1 MTQIQENNTPEFFTH
16 GEQKYRTTPPTV
28 EEETQWK
35 ATFGEVLA
43 ADDGEGHRLWLR
55 RPDLP
60 IMRVAIAQFKKGKT
74 TIDFE
79 DLLFKSCWL
88 AGNEAWLM
96 NEDLYEAALNEFEP
110 WVEIPDAETRFLADE
125 NLYELKVK
133 GFVGKVAKPS
143 RKQRKQAEKRNTAN
157 KPFGTEMHL
166 LEMIWQEGDLNELRQ
181 DDFAYMGVL
190 AAIQELKTRKI
201 VELVKK

>member
-1 MTQIQENNTPEFFTH
+1 MTQIKENITPEFFTH
-16 GEQKYRTTPPTV
+16 GEQKYRTTPPTK
-28 EEETQWK
+28 EEEAQWK
-35 ATFGEVLA
+35 TTFGEVLV
-43 ADDGEGHRLWLR
+43 ADDGEGQKLWLR

-60 IMRVAIAQFKKGKT
+60 IMRVAIAQFRKGKT

-88 AGNEAWLM
+88 AGGEDWLT

-133 GFVGKVAKPS
+133 NFVCKVTKPS

-157 KPFGTEMHL
+157 KPFGTEMNL
-166 LEMIWQEGDLNELRQ
+166 LEMIWQEGDLDELRQ

-190 AAIQELKTRKI
+190 AATQELKTQKI